1 MKYKKNKPYNNN
13 RLYGGMVDS
22 SHMSRGGGKPSEEE
36 EQSYDD
42 DVCFRRKSQ
51 DPNRVDIV
59 LQDEAGAESENII
72 VKLHDSDE
80 KGITRHQTPTPPGSE
95 HDSKRNL
102 MPSAPEVARNDAS
115 DAGKRSGCF
124 EFQAISKTIGP
135 KSIARVSTPTRRAV
149 SSDSDGSVTDEDNLE
164 AKKMVAK
171 NIQREEDEEGAQG
184 FKQNVKYTL
193 SSNAQAVSPDS
204 AFRVFK
210 DNLKAK
216 KTVEN
221 KRNREEMKLKFVEA
235 NKKRKDEIDKKQIDK
250 LKQDIET
257 EYKECKKKLDEI
269 DVQKQVFVSTKQES
283 ENPEKIEI
291 NIKRK
296 ALYDKIEENSNE
308 LEKLYQETLSIS
320 SAGER
325 YELQE
330 KRTQYDKGKEKE
342 KRVELRK
349 EKILE
354 QITTREDKERDDRDA
369 EIRKLKNEILVLQ
382 KNKSINESKL
392 SVLKNNLLATE
403 RLKVKDQDGWVNKDD
418 DEEIRRLTRL
428 VGQATIETS
437 KWYKRQIFDRREQIS
452 KSNMTMEALH
462 KKKIVTQTAAIE
474 ILKETIDRES
484 GEEERAERTLQRL
497 EEQNKELIAKLESKI
512 DKEDKK
518 GGAVERPPPQNQ
530 SPPSEYIVVGDPKH
544 TVKKLQDIKRKMK
557 ELCLEINNKFI
568 TIKSEDSRF
577 YELLKREEEVTKEE
591 KEKLMIE
598 QHEEEEK
605 LKMLKENV
613 DKEVKE
619 DLDLIDAKEEE
630 EERKLKE
637 KEEEEE
643 RKLKEK
649 EEEEEIRKKEED
661 DKEKQIELLKLKTEK
676 QNKSYGN
683 INRLLAQLIGA
694 LKEQYIDETESETES
709 ESEEDA

>member
-13 RLYGGMVDS
+13 RLYGGMI
-22 SHMSRGGGKPSEEE
+22 GGGAENNE
-36 EQSYDD
+36 
-42 DVCFRRKSQ
+42 CFRRLPA
-51 DPNRVDIV
+51 PNGAVQVV

-80 KGITRHQTPTPPGSE
+80 KEIKQ
-95 HDSKRNL
+95 
-102 MPSAPEVARNDAS
+102 PSSLISSPHSRVQSVQNDAS
-115 DAGKRSGCF
+115 DTGKISRCF

-221 KRNREEMKLKFVEA
+221 KRKREEMKLKFVEA

-392 SVLKNNLLATE
+392 SVLNNNLLATE
-403 RLKVKDQDGWVNKDD
+403 RLNVKDQDGWVNKDD
-418 DEEIRRLTRL
+418 DEEIRRLTEEMKRARNNKVAL
-428 VGQATIETS
+428 
-437 KWYKRQIFDRREQIS
+437 KYKDLIFDRITQIS
-452 KSNMTMEALH
+452 KSIQTMEALH
-462 KKKIVTQTAAIE
+462 KKKIETQTASIE

-484 GEEERAERTLQRL
+484 GEEERAEITLQRL

-613 DKEVKE
+613 DKETKE
-619 DLDLIDAKEEE
+619 DIDLIDANKKVEMEAEMEQNAKEEE

-637 KEEEEE
+637 KDEEEE
-643 RKLKEK
+643 R
-649 EEEEEIRKKEED
+649 RKKEED

>member
-13 RLYGGMVDS
+13 RLYGGMI
-22 SHMSRGGGKPSEEE
+22 GGGAENNE
-36 EQSYDD
+36 
-42 DVCFRRKSQ
+42 CFRRKSQ

-59 LQDEAGAESENII
+59 LQDKVGAESENII
-72 VKLHDSDE
+72 VKLHNSDE
-80 KGITRHQTPTPPGSE
+80 NIIVKLHNSDELKLNQPPPPPLSSP
-95 HDSKRNL
+95 HSRVL
-102 MPSAPEVARNDAS
+102 SVQNDAS
-115 DAGKRSGCF
+115 DTGKISGCF
-124 EFQAISKTIGP
+124 EFQG
-135 KSIARVSTPTRRAV
+135 
-149 SSDSDGSVTDEDNLE
+149 N
-164 AKKMVAK
+164 
-171 NIQREEDEEGAQG
+171 EDENEDE
-184 FKQNVKYTL
+184 
-193 SSNAQAVSPDS
+193 SSAALGLINKQAVSQYSAFHVTDKDHLKAKKTVENEDESSTARGLANKQAVSQDS

-392 SVLKNNLLATE
+392 SVLENNLSATE

-418 DEEIRRLTRL
+418 DEEIRRLTKEMKRARNNK
-428 VGQATIETS
+428 ATL
-437 KWYKRQIFDRREQIS
+437 KYKDLIFDRITQIS
-452 KSNMTMEALH
+452 KSIQTMEALH

-649 EEEEEIRKKEED
+649 EEEEERRKKDED